1 MKSRSSWL
9 VIVAL
14 IAGLLLGALAGSG
27 GGGWREPAVEAAS
40 TIGGLWLDALKMTVV
55 PLIVALLV
63 TGIVAGAEH
72 ARAGGTARRAI
83 IWFVSILTGSAIIGA
98 LMTPLLVSL
107 FPLPETA
114 AAALR
119 AGLASVDSSATET
132 PVPGAGELLRSFVP
146 DNVVSA
152 AAEGRTLALVVFS
165 LLFAFAIASLPA
177 GKRRLLGSF
186 FDAVGDALLVIIGWV
201 LWLAPIGV
209 FALGFSVG
217 AGAGAAALGAV
228 AHYMAIVSAVGLVV
242 IIVGYAIALAV
253 ARWSPGEFQ
262 RAMFAPQAV
271 AISTQ
276 SSLASLPAMLVSA
289 EALRVS
295 ERVRAIVLPMSVA
308 LFRAT
313 GPAMNMAV
321 AVYIAHWLGIEPTL
335 PQMLAATA
343 VAAVM
348 SYGSASLPG
357 QISFITSIAPIC
369 LALGVPITP
378 LALLVAVEN
387 IPDIV
392 RTLGNVTLDVAVTG
406 AVARGEKEIAETAP
420 HGEAAIPVVAS
431 TGAPPT
437 MAGSS
442 TGPPAI

>member
-1 MKSRSSWL
+1 MIEQEEYGAGKQFHGEGAVKSRSSWL
-9 VIVAL
+9 VIAAL
-14 IAGLLLGALAGSG
+14 VAGLLLGALAGAAG
-27 GGGWREPAVEAAS
+27 DGWREPAVQVAT

-63 TGIVAGAEH
+63 TGIVAGADH

-83 IWFVSILTGSAIIGA
+83 IWFVGLLTGSAILGA
-98 LMTPLLVSL
+98 LVTPLLLTL
-107 FPLPETA
+107 FPLPEAA

-119 AGLASVDSSATET
+119 TGLAGVDPSATET
-132 PVPGAGELLRSFVP
+132 PVPGAAELIRSFVP
-146 DNVVSA
+146 DNIVSA

-165 LLFAFAIASLPA
+165 LMFAFAIASLPEA
-177 GKRRLLGSF
+177 KRRLLGDF
-186 FDAVGDALLVIIGWV
+186 FEAIGDALLVIIGWV
-201 LWLAPIGV
+201 LWIAPLGV

-228 AHYMAIVSAVGLVV
+228 AHYMVIICAVGLVA
-242 IIVGYAIALAV
+242 IGVGYVIALTV
-253 ARWSPGEFQ
+253 AGWSPRDFV
-262 RAMFAPQAV
+262 RAMLAPQAV

-289 EALRVS
+289 EALRVP
-295 ERVRAIVLPMSVA
+295 ERVRDIVLPMAVA

-321 AVYIAHWLGIEPTL
+321 AVYIAHWLGIEPSW
-335 PQMLAATA
+335 PQILAATA

-348 SYGSASLPG
+348 SYGAVSLPG

-369 LALGVPITP
+369 FALGVPIAP

-387 IPDIV
+387 IPDMI

-406 AVARGEKEIAETAP
+406 AVARGEGEDVVEESAAP
-420 HGEAAIPVVAS
+420 AR
-431 TGAPPT
+431 
-437 MAGSS
+437 AGV
-442 TGPPAI
+442 